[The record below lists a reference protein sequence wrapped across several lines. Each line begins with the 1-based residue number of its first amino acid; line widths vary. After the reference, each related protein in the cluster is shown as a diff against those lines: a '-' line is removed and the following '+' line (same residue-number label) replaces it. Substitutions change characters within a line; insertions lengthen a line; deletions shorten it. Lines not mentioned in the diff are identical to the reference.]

1 MVPFVAMRGQLAI
14 CRYVPILAAIAG
26 GASLLSLDAGC
37 QSPLGSPVEEPTLQ
51 QAVAAAVDRELASL
65 GEDVPT
71 LVTTQPPAEV
81 ERALSERRE
90 ELDALGPATEASRT
104 EVDLGADLTGREQR
118 EVSIT
123 LPSIMRTAIERNLA
137 ARIAKL
143 QPAVNAQ
150 DVINAQAVFDFLL
163 FAGVEMDKIDEPTT
177 VPVLGGIQLGTP
189 FNASERYRFE
199 TGVRKRFRSGGEL
212 SASTDLTR
220 FRNDAPGI
228 GLVPDPA
235 YTAAVRLGLTQP
247 LLRGFGEAV
256 NTAAIRLAEN
266 AERQAVAQLK
276 TDLLDLVEQVEQAY
290 WNLVFAWNE
299 LEIRQ
304 WLVNEGVDVRDV
316 LDRRR
321 EFDTRLAEFSDAVA
335 TVESR
340 KADVIRARRDI
351 RDASDRLKGLIN
363 DPELTVGSEALL
375 HPAETFV
382 ASSITYNLR
391 ETIVTALAERPE
403 IEQAMLAVDDAS
415 VARTV
420 ADNARLPLL
429 DLSAQIAYFGM
440 DQDSGDS
447 YENLFDAEF
456 IDYILGLR
464 FEYPIGNRGPEA
476 EYRRARLQ
484 RSQALLGYRQAV
496 QDVVL
501 DVKAALRDVVTNYEL
516 IRATRSN
523 RIAQEENLRA
533 LLVEEETL
541 AGLTPEFLNLKFQRQ
556 ARLALART
564 EELLALAN
572 FDQAVARLYRAMGT
586 GLAMRQIDFEAAGE
600 PRAEDLP
607 SDADHAKN
615 R

>member
-1 MVPFVAMRGQLAI
+1 M
-14 CRYVPILAAIAG
+14 LAAIAG
-26 GASLLSLDAGC
+26 TGLLLLEAGC
-37 QSPLGSPVEEPTLQ
+37 QSPLGSSTDEPSLQ
-51 QAVAAAVDRELASL
+51 QAVAAAVDRELAGL
-65 GEDVPT
+65 DEDSPT
-71 LVTTQPPAEV
+71 LETTQAPAEV
-81 ERALSERRE
+81 ERALTERRE
-90 ELDALGPATEASRT
+90 ELEAIGPATEASRT
-104 EVDLGADLTGREQR
+104 EVDLGADLTGGEQR
-118 EVSIT
+118 RVSVT
-123 LPSIMRTAIERNLA
+123 LRSIMDTAVERNLA
-137 ARIAKL
+137 TRIAKL
-143 QPAVNAQ
+143 QPAVNAE
-150 DVINAQAVFDFLL
+150 DVINARAVFDFLL
-163 FAGVEMDKIDEPTT
+163 FASADMDKIDEPTT

-189 FNASERYRFE
+189 FDASERYRFE
-199 TGVRKRFRSGGEL
+199 TGVRKRFYTGGEL

-220 FRNDAPGI
+220 FRNNAPGI

-256 NTAAIRLAEN
+256 NTATIRLAEN
-266 AERQAVAQLK
+266 TETRAVAQLK
-276 TDLLDLVEQVEQAY
+276 TELLDLVEQVEQAY

-340 KADVIRARRDI
+340 KADVIRSRRNI
-351 RDASDRLKGLIN
+351 RAASDRLKALIN

-382 ASSITYNLR
+382 TSSIGYNLR
-391 ETIVTALAERPE
+391 EMIVTALSERPE
-403 IEQAMLAVDDAS
+403 IEQAMLDIDDAS
-415 VARTV
+415 IARTV
-420 ADNARLPLL
+420 ADNVRLPRL
-429 DLSAQIAYFGM
+429 DLAAQIAYFGL
-440 DQDSGDS
+440 DEESGES
-447 YENLFDAEF
+447 YENLLDAEF

-484 RSQALLGYRQAV
+484 RSQALLGYRRAV
-496 QDVVL
+496 QNVVL
-501 DVKAALRDVVTNYEL
+501 DVKASLRDVVTNYEL

-523 RIAQEENLRA
+523 RIAQAENLRA
-533 LLVEEETL
+533 LLVEEDTL

-556 ARLALART
+556 ERLALART

-572 FDQAVARLYRAMGT
+572 FDQAVAGLYRAMGT
-586 GLAMRQIDFEAAGE
+586 GLAMQSIDFDAAGA

-607 SDADHAKN
+607 SGADHAAN